1 MKFLWPN
8 MLFMLLALPLLVML
22 YFWLINKRKK
32 NTIGFGDF
40 ALLKAASQKTSGW
53 RRHVPPALF
62 FFSLGLMLFALARP
76 TAVVTLPSQNQTI
89 MMAMDVSGSMRAK
102 DVEPNRLAASQAAA
116 KKFIANVPVSTRI
129 GLVTFAGSAALV
141 QPPTRERQELIDA
154 IDRFTLQRG
163 TAVGNG
169 LLVSLKT
176 LFPDLEINVKGFT
189 STAPDSKSAFPGGS
203 STDNRDKALL
213 GAAAQSKADKSAPA
227 PVPAGSYE
235 SAVIIL
241 LTDGQTT
248 TGADP
253 SEAAKFV
260 ADRGVKV
267 YTVGF
272 GTQNGEIIGFEG
284 WSMRVRLDEE
294 ALKQIAGTTR
304 GEYFYAGSAV
314 DLDRVYQTLN
324 SRLVFEKKETEVT
337 ALVTAAAAALAL
349 LAAGFSL
356 FWFNRVL

>member
-1 MKFLWPN
+1 VKYLWPH
-8 MLFMLLALPLLVML
+8 LLWLLLSIPAFVVV
-22 YFWLINKRKK
+22 YWWLIKRKK
-32 NTIGFGDF
+32 RNAIAFGDF
-40 ALLKAASQKTSGW
+40 ALLRAAAGSSIGW
-53 RRHVPPALF
+53 RRHIPPALF
-62 FFSLGLMLFALARP
+62 LGALSLMLFALSRP
-76 TAVVTLPSQNQTI
+76 TAVVTLPNQNQTI

-102 DVEPNRLAASQAAA
+102 DIEPNRLAASQAAA
-116 KKFIANVPVSTRI
+116 KKFIANVPVDTRI

-141 QPPTRERQELIDA
+141 QPPTRERQDLLDA

-176 LFPDLEINVKGFT
+176 LLPDLEINVKGFS
-189 STAPDSKSAFPGGS
+189 STVSDSRVGSSGMNNDARSKPLEGDGQTKDSKL
-203 STDNRDKALL
+203 N
-213 GAAAQSKADKSAPA
+213 PA
-227 PVPAGSYE
+227 PVPAGSFE

-253 SEAAKFV
+253 TDAAKFI
-260 ADRGVKV
+260 ADRGIKV

-304 GEYFYAGSAV
+304 GEYFYAGSAS

-324 SRLVFEKKETEVT
+324 SRLVFEKKETEIT
-337 ALVTAAAAALAL
+337 ALLTAAAAL
-349 LAAGFSL
+349 LAMIAAGLSL
-356 FWFNRVL
+356 FWFNRIL

>member
-1 MKFLWPN
+1 MKFLWPE
-8 MLFMLLALPLLVML
+8 MLWTLLLIPALVLL
-22 YFWLINKRKK
+22 YWWLIKRRKK
-32 NTIGFGDF
+32 NTIAFGDF
-40 ALLKAASQKTSGW
+40 ALLKAATSQKMGW
-53 RRHVPPALF
+53 RRHVPPLLFLGAL
-62 FFSLGLMLFALARP
+62 SAMLFALSRP

-89 MMAMDVSGSMRAK
+89 LMAMDVSGSMRAK
-102 DVEPNRLAASQAAA
+102 DVEPNRLVASQAAA
-116 KKFIANVPVSTRI
+116 KKFIANVPATTRI

-141 QPPTRERQELIDA
+141 QPPTRERQDLLDA

-163 TAVGNG
+163 TAVGSG

-176 LFPDLEINVKGFT
+176 LFPDLEIKVKGFT
-189 STAPDSKSAFPGGS
+189 SEAADSKNAFPA
-203 STDNRDKALL
+203 DNRNKPLAGGDSAKNDKA
-213 GAAAQSKADKSAPA
+213 APLPVA
-227 PVPAGSYE
+227 PGSYQ

-253 SEAAKFV
+253 AEAAKFV

-314 DLDRVYQTLN
+314 DLDKVYQTLN

-337 ALVTAAAAALAL
+337 AFATALAAALAL
-349 LAAGFSL
+349 LAAGLSL
-356 FWFNRVL
+356 FWFNRIL

>member
-1 MKFLWPN
+1 MSPVKFLWPE
-8 MLFMLLALPLLVML
+8 MLWGLLALPVLVFI
-22 YFWLINKRKK
+22 YWWLVRRRKR
-32 NTIGFGDF
+32 NAVAFGDF
-40 ALLKAASQKTSGW
+40 ALLKAAATQQSGW
-53 RRHVPPALF
+53 RRHVPPFLFLCSMGLVLAAL
-62 FFSLGLMLFALARP
+62 SRP

-102 DVEPNRLAASQAAA
+102 DVEPSRIEASQAAA
-116 KKFIANVPVSTRI
+116 KKFIANVPSSTRI

-141 QPPTRERQELIDA
+141 QPPTRERQDLLDA

-163 TAVGNG
+163 TAVGSG

-176 LFPDLEINVKGFT
+176 LFPDLDINVKGFT
-189 STAPDSKSAFPGGS
+189 STAGDSRAVPQ
-203 STDNRDKALL
+203 TDSRSKPLVGEGAKTDKA
-213 GAAAQSKADKSAPA
+213 APT

-253 SEAAKFV
+253 VDAAKFV

-337 ALVTAAAAALAL
+337 ALLTAAAGLFAL
-349 LAAGFSL
+349 LAAGLSL
-356 FWFNRVL
+356 LWFNRIL